1 MCYDNSKVSSLFIA
15 FAGNSEGKEFSMY
28 RFVEKP
34 NLPEGK
40 VKMVLAGEIYLD
52 TLRLDKLGIE
62 AVGISSSP
70 CLDAPVAAHTDMQVV
85 HLYRD
90 AFMEAPV
97 ESCKGK
103 EHYTQKIDDAW
114 CKAEKLVELGI
125 SLRRGES
132 TLSPDYPACA
142 AYNVLLL
149 GKLAVFNPKC
159 LDNALKRS
167 LIFLQYQPVFVKQGF
182 SRCSVCVISQNAAIT
197 ADTGIAKAL
206 RDCGVD
212 VLLIRPGYIDL
223 PGYDTGF
230 IGGASFKISNDTVAF
245 TGLLN
250 GHPDCDQIL
259 AFLKKHQMRSCILSS
274 KPIFDIGSA
283 IPMIEEV

>member
-1 MCYDNSKVSSLFIA
+1 MCYDNNNVSSLFLA

-52 TLRLDKLGIE
+52 TLRLDRLGIE

-70 CLDAPVAAHTDMQVV
+70 CLDAPVAAHADMQVV

-90 AFMEAPV
+90 IFVEAPV
-97 ESCKGK
+97 ESCKGI
-103 EHYTQKIDDAW
+103 EHYIQKIDNTW
-114 CKAEKLVELGI
+114 CKAEKLVELDI
-125 SLRRGES
+125 SVRRGES
-132 TLSPDYPACA
+132 VLSTEYPACA
-142 AYNVLLL
+142 AYN

-159 LDNALKRS
+159 LDNALKKAIIS
-167 LIFLQYQPVFVKQGF
+167 LEYQPVFVKQGF

-197 ADTGIAKAL
+197 SDTGIAKAL
-206 RDCGVD
+206 RNCGVD
-212 VLLIRPGYIDL
+212 VLLIRPGYIEL

-245 TGLLN
+245 TGRLN
-250 GHPDCDQIL
+250 AHPDYDQIL

-274 KPIFDIGSA
+274 KPVFDIGSA
-283 IPMIEEV
+283 IPIIEEV

>member
-1 MCYDNSKVSSLFIA
+1 MCYDNNNVSSLFLA

-52 TLRLDKLGIE
+52 TLRLDRMGIE
-62 AVGISSSP
+62 AVGINSSP
-70 CLDAPVAAHTDMQVV
+70 CLDAPVASHADMQVV

-90 AFMEAPV
+90 IFVEASV
-97 ESCKGK
+97 EFCKGK
-103 EHYTQKIDDAW
+103 APYKQKIDNTW
-114 CKAEKLVELGI
+114 CKAGKLVELGI
-125 SLRRGES
+125 SVWRGES
-132 TLSPDYPACA
+132 VLSPDYPACA
-142 AYNVLLL
+142 AYNVLLF

-159 LDNALKRS
+159 LDNALKKAIIS
-167 LIFLQYQPVFVKQGF
+167 LEYQPVFVKQGF
-182 SRCSVCVISQNAAIT
+182 SRCSVCVISQNAVIT
-197 ADTGIAKAL
+197 SDTGIAKAL

-212 VLLIRPGYIDL
+212 VLLIRPGYIEL

-245 TGLLN
+245 TGRLN
-250 GHPDCDQIL
+250 AHPDYDQIL

-274 KPIFDIGSA
+274 KPVFDIGSA
-283 IPMIEEV
+283 IPIIEEV

>member
-1 MCYDNSKVSSLFIA
+1 MCYDNNNVSLFFLA

-52 TLRLDKLGIE
+52 TLRLDRQGIE
-62 AVGISSSP
+62 AIGISKSP
-70 CLDAPVAAHTDMQVV
+70 FLDAPVAPHADMQVV

-90 AFMEAPV
+90 IFVEASV
-97 ESCKGK
+97 ESCKGNQ
-103 EHYTQKIDDAW
+103 HYMQNSDVSW
-114 CKAEKLVELGI
+114 CKANKLVESGV
-125 SLRRGES
+125 SVLRGDS
-132 TLSPDYPACA
+132 MLSPEYPACA
-142 AYNVLLL
+142 AYNVLLF

-159 LDNALKRS
+159 LDSALKKA
-167 LIFLQYQPVFVKQGF
+167 LISLQYQPVFVKQGF
-182 SRCSVCVISQNAAIT
+182 SRCSVCVVSQNAVIT
-197 ADTGIAKAL
+197 SDTGIAKAL

-212 VLLIRPGYIDL
+212 VLLIRPGYIEL

-245 TGLLN
+245 TGRLN
-250 GHPDCDQIL
+250 VHPDCDQIL
-259 AFLKKHQMRSCILSS
+259 AFLRKHQMRSCILSS